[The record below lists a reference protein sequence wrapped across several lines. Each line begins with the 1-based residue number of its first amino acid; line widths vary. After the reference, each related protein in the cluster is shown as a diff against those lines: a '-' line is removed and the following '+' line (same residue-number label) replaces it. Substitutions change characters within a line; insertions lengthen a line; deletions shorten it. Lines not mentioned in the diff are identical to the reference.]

1 MLPDGWESLAPP
13 TAHRMI
19 RVVEWAVDHGGI
31 DLLVRERRHEKGYAL
46 VTLPRYHPFA
56 QGTDGGR
63 LAGNGQQLLH
73 RYLVMR
79 REGKVLAEEVHVHHP
94 EGVPKDSQEAGRLM
108 EMHSEQHGLFHRG
121 EWQRCG
127 AHVYDCPAC
136 QGHGCPACIDRGVIV
151 ERPVRGAY
159 PR

>member
-1 MLPDGWESLAPP
+1 MLPAGWEQLAPS

-31 DLLVRERRHEKGYAL
+31 DLLVRERRHDKGYAL
-46 VTLPRYHPFA
+46 VTLPRYHPYG

-94 EGVPKDSQEAGRLM
+94 EGVPKDSQEAGRLVPM
-108 EMHSEQHGLFHRG
+108 TAEQHDLYHRG
-121 EWQRCG
+121 ERQRCG
-127 AHVYDCPAC
+127 SHIFDCPDCA
-136 QGHGCPACIDRGVIV
+136 GTGCPACGGIGVVI
-151 ERPVRGAY
+151 EKPVKGAMS
-159 PR
+159 R